1 MKNKKVISKLIL
13 ILFTIQF
20 FSCNSNSANS
30 NKNTKSTISI
40 SDDDIIAKAWFIGG
54 AYSITFMSDH
64 TYKIV
69 LNQTSSCYG
78 EGKWFIENNKINLG
92 ANDSRC
98 ETGRNLQGLYSYSQ
112 LSPMYPN

>member
-1 MKNKKVISKLIL
+1 MKKTTNYFLL
-13 ILFTIQF
+13 FLFTSQF
-20 FSCNSNSANS
+20 FSCTSNTTNSKNNNSNI
-30 NKNTKSTISI
+30 ISI